1 MYMNIITFVSA
12 SVAIE
17 KKKKKI
23 TKMTVGEHKIILEK

>member
-17 KKKKKI
+17 KKKI
-23 TKMTVGEHKIILEK
+23 TKMTVGEHKVILEK